1 MQIAIVT
8 FDGFNEIDSFVALHM
23 LNRVRL
29 PGWQAHL
36 VAPSGSIVSING
48 VVVQAQRPLS
58 FLKEADAVLFGSG
71 RRSLELI
78 EDRSLLQQLAVDP
91 TRQLIG
97 SQCSG
102 ALFLH
107 ALGLI
112 GNHPVCVNGNARPY
126 FLGAGV
132 EVLNS
137 SFHAHGNVATAGGC
151 LAAPS
156 LAAWVIARLAG
167 ISHAIDV
174 LRYVAPVGREDS
186 FTNGILNAIG
196 FAGQSTE
203 MREHAAA

>member
-8 FDGFNEIDSFVALHM
+8 FDGFNEIDSFVAFHM
-23 LNRVRL
+23 LNRL
-29 PGWQAHL
+29 KPLGWQAHL
-36 VAPSGSIVSING
+36 VAPSESIVSLNG

-58 FLKEADAVLFGSG
+58 FVQQADAVLFGSG
-71 RRSLELI
+71 RRTLELI

-91 TRQLIG
+91 ARQLIG

-112 GNHPVCVNGNARPY
+112 GDQPVCVNSNARAH
-126 FLGAGV
+126 LLAAGV
-132 EVLNS
+132 QVLDS
-137 SFHAHGNVATAGGC
+137 SFHAQGNIATAGGC

-156 LAAWVIARLAG
+156 LASWVIARLAG
-167 ISHAIDV
+167 VSHAIDV

-186 FTNGILNAIG
+186 FTNGILHAIG
-196 FAGQSTE
+196 FAGRSPET
-203 MREHAAA
+203 REHAAA